1 MSSSLGILF
10 TVGATLGASVA
21 SAFST
26 VSGSVKDLQSRLD
39 RLQAVSLHSGALIDA
54 DSKLKS
60 IQSTLSAGPY
70 LPVTQAAL
78 TKQLDAA
85 RLSFEQAQRAA
96 SGYGVTVGNM
106 EKKHKNT
113 EAAIGRTEAV
123 LERHQKKL
131 TNQSARQ
138 ESAKSFMGSLGAA
151 IAVTVPVKLAIDYE
165 NNWTEL
171 QKNIQLS
178 STKDEQRLKQGIFSV
193 SERSGIGTG
202 ELTKLTASAAQT
214 SIVKKADGT
223 LDPEKTTQF
232 LSDAAELAV
241 ACGISAEE
249 AGKRLVAYR
258 SDMGLTAEQAQGMGD
273 SMSYLAAQMGITAA
287 DTSSV
292 AARIGAAGKTA
303 GLSGKSIAGLS
314 AALAATSG
322 NKEASG
328 AAMNSFLETLSQG
341 DAMPAR
347 QKALMARL
355 GFDNTAAL
363 AEGMRQGGKTAE
375 NTLLTVFSSIRELPV
390 DEQKDTLNGL
400 FGNAAGSISPLIRKL
415 DSLREAFAL
424 ANAQEA
430 TGAQL
435 KAFQLQSATTGGT
448 LNRLATA
455 GQNLGTVLGGAVL
468 PILQPIASG
477 AALLTECIRGLAEDY
492 PPLATGITGVVTGL
506 FMWKT
511 VVMAAKY
518 AATFFSDGLQLIKG
532 LISVLR
538 PSFIADTAAKIANTA
553 ATLTSAAAQKAHA
566 AVALASAA
574 KIRVITAAQW
584 LWNAALTAN
593 PIGLI
598 IAGIAAL
605 GAGLVWACN
614 TFEGF
619 RAVVDTVWSGLKT
632 VCPILELIE
641 AAFTGTLTFISDLW
655 NGMSLYDAGAKL
667 IDTLVE
673 GVKAM
678 AMKPVETVKGIYKD
692 IKGTFGF
699 GDDEEP
705 QPAKAAVEGAKA
717 AYPGKDTASKQET
730 GFWESV
736 GDFFTF
742 GSNPEQAA
750 LQPAAAGK
758 TFIGPTKPALSEA
771 TAKPAQAKL
780 PGQARTA
787 PASSRIPEYAASG
800 EARRT
805 PPAGNTASPSARQPV
820 HLHFSM
826 PVTLNGIPAADMGDA
841 LLRSIDSRASAIEER
856 IARML
861 GNIVGDQRRLAYGN

>member
-10 TVGATLGASVA
+10 TVGATLGTSVA

-60 IQSTLSAGPY
+60 IQSKLSAGPY

-96 SGYGVTVGNM
+96 NGYGVTVGNM

-123 LERHQKKL
+123 LERQQKKL
-131 TNQSARQ
+131 ANQNAR
-138 ESAKSFMGSLGAA
+138 EEYAKSLAGSLGTA
-151 IAVTVPVKLAIDYE
+151 IAVGVPVKLAIDYE
-165 NNWTEL
+165 NNWAEL

-214 SIVKKADGT
+214 SIVKNADGT

-241 ACGISAEE
+241 ACGISTEE

-258 SDMGLTAEQAQGMGD
+258 SDMGLTAEQARGMGD
-273 SMSYLAAQMGITAA
+273 SMSYLAAKMGITAA

-375 NTLLTVFSSIRELPV
+375 DTLLTVFSSIRELPV
-390 DEQKDTLNGL
+390 DEQKDALNGL

-477 AALLTECIRGLAEDY
+477 AALLTDGIRGLAEKY
-492 PPLATGITGVVTGL
+492 PPLTTGIAGVVTGL
-506 FMWKT
+506 FTWKT
-511 VVMAAKY
+511 VMVAAKY

-574 KIRVITAAQW
+574 KIRGITAAQW

-598 IAGIAAL
+598 IAGVAAL
-605 GAGLVWACN
+605 GAGLVWAYN

-619 RAVVDTVWSGLKT
+619 RTVVDTVWSGLKT
-632 VCPILELIE
+632 VCPILELVE

-678 AMKPVETVKGIYKD
+678 AMKPVEAVKGIYKD
-692 IKGTFGF
+692 IKGAFGF

-705 QPAKAAVEGAKA
+705 QSAKAAVEGAKA
-717 AYPGKDTASKQET
+717 AYPGKDTASKQEI

-758 TFIGPTKPALSEA
+758 PFIGPTKPALSEA
-771 TAKPAQAKL
+771 TTKPAQAKL

-805 PPAGNTASPSARQPV
+805 APAGNTASPSAQQPV
-820 HLHFSM
+820 NLHFSM

>member
-26 VSGSVKDLQSRLD
+26 VSGSVKDLQSKLD
-39 RLQAVSLHSGALIDA
+39 RLQAVSLHSGALMDA
-54 DSKLKS
+54 DSTLKS
-60 IQSTLSAGPY
+60 IQSKLSAGPY

-96 SGYGVTVGNM
+96 NGYGVTVGNM
-106 EKKHKNT
+106 DKKHKS
-113 EAAIGRTEAV
+113 AGASIGRTEAA
-123 LERHQKKL
+123 LERQQKKL
-131 TNQSARQ
+131 ANQNAR
-138 ESAKSFMGSLGAA
+138 EEYAKSLAGSLGTA
-151 IAVTVPVKLAIDYE
+151 IAVGVPVKLAIDYE
-165 NNWTEL
+165 SNWAEL
-171 QKNIQLS
+171 QKRIQFA
-178 STKDEQRLKQGIFSV
+178 STEDEQRLKQGIFSV
-193 SERSGIGTG
+193 SERSGLGTG
-202 ELTKLTASAAQT
+202 ELTKLTASAAPT
-214 SIVKKADGT
+214 DIVKNADGT
-223 LDPEKTTQF
+223 LDPEKAIQF
-232 LSDAAELAV
+232 LNDAAELSV
-241 ACGISAEE
+241 TCGISAEE
-249 AGKRLVAYR
+249 AGKRLAAYR
-258 SDMGLTAEQAQGMGD
+258 SDMGLTAEQARGMGD
-273 SMSYLAAQMGITAA
+273 SMSYLAVKMGITAA

-347 QKALMARL
+347 QKALMKRL
-355 GFDNTAAL
+355 GFGNTAAL

-375 NTLLTVFSSIRELPV
+375 DTLLTVFSAIRELPV
-390 DEQKDTLNGL
+390 DEQKDALNGL
-400 FGNAAGSISPLIRKL
+400 FGNAAGSISPLIGKL
-415 DSLREAFAL
+415 DMLQKAFAL
-424 ANAQEA
+424 ANAEEA
-430 TGAQL
+430 AGAQL
-435 KAFQLQSATTGGT
+435 NAFELQSTTTVST
-448 LNRLATA
+448 LNRLTTA
-455 GQNLGTVLGGAVL
+455 GQNLGTVLGSAVL

-477 AALLTECIRGLAEDY
+477 AALLTDGIRGLAEKY
-492 PPLATGITGVVTGL
+492 PPLTTGIAGVVTGL
-506 FMWKT
+506 FAWKT

-598 IAGIAAL
+598 VMGVAAL
-605 GAGLVWACN
+605 GAGLVWAYN
-614 TFEGF
+614 KFEGF
-619 RAVVDTVWSGLKT
+619 RAVVDNTWETLKN
-632 VCPILELIE
+632 VFPSLELVE
-641 AAFTGTLTFISDLW
+641 AAFTGISTFISDLW

-692 IKGTFGF
+692 IKGAFGF

-705 QPAKAAVEGAKA
+705 QSAKAAVEGAKA

-742 GSNPEQAA
+742 GSNPGQAA
-750 LQPAAAGK
+750 LQPSAAG
-758 TFIGPTKPALSEA
+758 TPFIGPTKPALSEA
-771 TAKPAQAKL
+771 AAKPAQAKL
-780 PGQARTA
+780 PGQPRTA

-805 PPAGNTASPSARQPV
+805 APAGSTASPSARQPV
-820 HLHFSM
+820 SLNFSM

-841 LLRSIDSRASAIEER
+841 LLRSIDSRAAAIEER

>member
-60 IQSTLSAGPY
+60 IQSKLSAGPY

-96 SGYGVTVGNM
+96 AGYDITIGNM
-106 EKKHKNT
+106 GKQHKNT
-113 EAAIGRTEAV
+113 KAAIGRTEAA
-123 LERHQKKL
+123 LERQQKKL
-131 TNQSARQ
+131 ANQSARQ

-165 NNWTEL
+165 NNWAEL

-214 SIVKKADGT
+214 SIVKNADGT

-241 ACGISAEE
+241 ACGISTEE

-258 SDMGLTAEQAQGMGD
+258 SDMGLTAEQARGMGD

-375 NTLLTVFSSIRELPV
+375 DTLLTVFSSIQELPV
-390 DEQKDTLNGL
+390 DEQKDALNGL

-506 FMWKT
+506 FVWKT

-598 IAGIAAL
+598 IAGVAAL
-605 GAGLVWACN
+605 GAGLVWAYN

-619 RAVVDTVWSGLKT
+619 RTIVDTVWSGLKT
-632 VCPILELIE
+632 VCPILELVE

-678 AMKPVETVKGIYKD
+678 AMKPVETVKGIYKN
-692 IKGTFGF
+692 IKGAFGF

-705 QPAKAAVEGAKA
+705 QSAKAAVEGAKA
-717 AYPGKDTASKQET
+717 AYPGKDTASKQEI

-758 TFIGPTKPALSEA
+758 PFIGPTKPALSEA

-787 PASSRIPEYAASG
+787 PASSRVPEYAASG

-805 PPAGNTASPSARQPV
+805 APAGNTASPSARQPV
-820 HLHFSM
+820 SLNFSM